1 MENLKNTALL
11 ERLEIKRKV
20 GVLIHVHSSDP
31 TKLSQPDSLLQLVLY
46 MARCRWILLSWQ
58 PYSIDYIYLEY
69 RSTI

>member
-31 TKLSQPDSLLQLVLY
+31 TKLSQPDSLTTCLVHGALSLDSAVLATLQH
-46 MARCRWILLSWQ
+46 
-58 PYSIDYIYLEY
+58 
-69 RSTI
+69 